1 MNVGFVGT
9 GAMGE
14 PMARNLLRAGH
25 AVTVFNRRAERSQA
39 LVADGATVAATIA
52 DAARQN
58 IVISMLADDRA
69 TEALVLDGDF
79 VAAMPAHGI
88 HVCMATIG
96 AALADELSA
105 THAAAGKGYVSA
117 PVFGR
122 PPAAA
127 AAQLFVVAA
136 GEEGALD
143 RCQPL
148 FDALGQRTFR
158 VGATASA
165 AHVVKIAG
173 NFMLAAMVEAFGEAS
188 ALAAR
193 HGVAPTQFVEVMTNS
208 VFQVPAYK
216 TYGGLI
222 ASGQF
227 EPPGFPLRLG
237 LKDIRLALAAAD
249 AKDVALPLASLV
261 RDHYLKAL
269 TRGYAELDWAALALI
284 SLEDAGAAPRY
295 TTQAGPS
302 SA

>member
-1 MNVGFVGT
+1 MRLGFIGT

-14 PMARNLLRAGH
+14 PMVRNLLKAGH
-25 AVTVFNRRAERSQA
+25 EVTVFNRRVERSQA
-39 LVADGATVAATIA
+39 LVEAGAQVAAGVA
-52 DAARQN
+52 DAARQD
-58 IVISMLADDRA
+58 IVFTMLADDRA
-69 TEALVLDGDF
+69 TEQTVLDSDF
-79 VAAMPAHGI
+79 VQAMPAHGI
-88 HVCMATIG
+88 HVCMATIS
-96 AALADELSA
+96 AALAERLTA
-105 THAAAGKGYVSA
+105 THAAAGRAYVSA

-136 GEEGALD
+136 GDDAAID

-158 VGATASA
+158 VGTTPSA

-173 NFMLAAMVEAFGEAS
+173 NFMLASMIEAFGEAS
-188 ALAAR
+188 ALSAR
-193 HGVAPTQFVEVMTNS
+193 HGVTPAQFVEVMTSS
-208 VFQVPAYK
+208 VFQVPAYRN
-216 TYGGLI
+216 YGGMI

-269 TRGYAELDWAALALI
+269 TRGYAELDWAALALV
-284 SLEDAGAAPRY
+284 SMEDAGVGK
-295 TTQAGPS
+295 T
-302 SA
+302 

>member
-1 MNVGFVGT
+1 
-9 GAMGE
+9 MGE
-14 PMARNLLRAGH
+14 PMVRNLLKAGH
-25 AVTVFNRRAERSQA
+25 EVTVFNRRVERSQA
-39 LVADGATVAATIA
+39 LVEAGARVAASVA
-52 DAARQN
+52 DAARQD
-58 IVISMLADDRA
+58 IVITMLADDRA
-69 TEALVLDGDF
+69 TEQTVLDGDF
-79 VAAMPAHGI
+79 VHAMPAHGI
-88 HVCMATIG
+88 HVCMATIS
-96 AALADELSA
+96 AALAERLTA
-105 THAAAGKGYVSA
+105 THAAAGRAYVSA

-127 AAQLFVVAA
+127 AAQLFIVAA
-136 GEEGALD
+136 GDDAAID

-158 VGATASA
+158 VGTTPSA

-173 NFMLAAMVEAFGEAS
+173 NFMLASMIEAFGEAS
-188 ALAAR
+188 ALSAR
-193 HGVAPTQFVEVMTNS
+193 HGVTPAQFVEVMTNS

-216 TYGGLI
+216 IYGGLI

-269 TRGYAELDWAALALI
+269 TRGYAELDWAALALV
-284 SLEDAGAAPRY
+284 SLEDAGVGKA
-295 TTQAGPS
+295 
-302 SA
+302 

>member
-1 MNVGFVGT
+1 MKLGFIGT

-14 PMARNLLRAGH
+14 PMVRNLLKAGH
-25 AVTVFNRRAERSQA
+25 EVTVFNRRVERSQA
-39 LVADGATVAATIA
+39 LVEAGAQVAANVA
-52 DAARQN
+52 DAARQD
-58 IVISMLADDRA
+58 IVFTMLADDRA
-69 TEALVLDGDF
+69 TEQTVLDGDF
-79 VAAMPAHGI
+79 VQAMPTHGI
-88 HVCMATIG
+88 HVCMATIS
-96 AALADELSA
+96 AALAERLTA
-105 THAAAGKGYVSA
+105 THAAAGRAYVSA

-136 GEEGALD
+136 GDDAVLD

-158 VGATASA
+158 VGTTPSA

-173 NFMLAAMVEAFGEAS
+173 NFMLASMIEAFGEAS
-188 ALAAR
+188 ALSAR
-193 HGVAPTQFVEVMTNS
+193 HGVTAAQFVEVMTNS
-208 VFQVPAYK
+208 VFQVPAYRN
-216 TYGGLI
+216 YGGMI

-269 TRGYAELDWAALALI
+269 TRGYAELDWAALALV
-284 SLEDAGAAPRY
+284 SMEDAGVGKA
-295 TTQAGPS
+295 
-302 SA
+302 

>member
-1 MNVGFVGT
+1 MKLGFIGT

-14 PMARNLLRAGH
+14 PMVRNLLKAGH
-25 AVTVFNRRAERSQA
+25 AVTVFNRRIERSEA
-39 LVADGATVAATIA
+39 LA
-52 DAARQN
+52 DAGAN
-58 IVISMLADDRA
+58 VAHSVAEAAGAEIVITMLADDRA
-69 TEALVLDGDF
+69 TEAMVLDSDF
-79 VAAMPAHGI
+79 VQAMPADGI
-88 HVCMATIG
+88 HVCMATISAG
-96 AALADELSA
+96 LAERLA
-105 THAAAGKGYVSA
+105 EAHAAAGRGYVSA

-127 AAQLFVVAA
+127 AAQLFIVAA
-136 GEEGALD
+136 GDDAALD

-148 FDALGQRTFR
+148 FDAMGQRTFR
-158 VGATASA
+158 VGTAPSA

-173 NFMLAAMVEAFGEAS
+173 NFMLASMIEAFGEAA
-188 ALAAR
+188 ALTSR
-193 HGVAPTQFVEVMTNS
+193 HGVSAAQFVEVMTNS

-216 TYGGLI
+216 IYGGLI

-269 TRGYAELDWAALALI
+269 TRGYAEFDWAALALV
-284 SLEDAGAAPRY
+284 SMEDAGARPP
-295 TTQAGPS
+295 G
-302 SA
+302 

>member
-9 GAMGE
+9 GAMGA
-14 PMARNLLRAGH
+14 PMVRNLLQAGH
-25 AVTVFNRRAERSQA
+25 AVTVYNRRAESSQA
-39 LVADGATVAATIA
+39 LVAEGATAAATIA
-52 DAARQN
+52 EAARQD
-58 IVISMLADDRA
+58 IVITMLADDRA
-69 TEALVLDGDF
+69 TEAMVLGGEF
-79 VAAMPAHGI
+79 LPAMPAHGL
-88 HVCMATIG
+88 HVCMATIS
-96 AALADELSA
+96 AALAETLTA
-105 THAAAGKGYVSA
+105 KHAAAGTGYVSA

-136 GEEGALD
+136 GEAAALD

-148 FDALGQRTFR
+148 FDAMGQRTFR
-158 VGATASA
+158 VGSAPSA

-173 NFMLAAMVEAFGEAS
+173 NFMLASMIEALGEAC
-188 ALAAR
+188 ALTTR
-193 HGVAPTQFVEVMTNS
+193 HGVSAAQFVEVLTNS

-216 TYGGLI
+216 IYGGLI

-249 AKDVALPLASLV
+249 AKDVAMPVASLV

-284 SLEDAGAAPRY
+284 SMEDAGAAPR
-295 TTQAGPS
+295 S
-302 SA
+302 